1 MDIKDLNR
9 SQFLLLLLL
18 IMMVTSI
25 TTAVV
30 TVTLVDQSPRAGIA
44 NTVNRVIERVVPGA
58 TTTVIKI
65 VKETPTIS
73 EGEQIVKATES
84 VSPAVIKL
92 IKKTDKGNENLGTGF
107 IVRDGLAVTAL
118 RNVPND
124 LVKDNLEIAKGEILM
139 PIEVL
144 SRDADNNVAFVRF
157 NATNTLSVGG
167 LTFSDKSPT
176 NGQTSVALSY
186 SESGNP
192 DIMIGLVM
200 GVIGATSSTTS
211 DQNVDIIRTGS
222 VIGDN
227 VGGPVV
233 GLDGKVMG
241 VGISRGYALSA
252 PSLRALIDQIK

>member
-18 IMMVTSI
+18 IMLVSSI

-65 VKETPTIS
+65 VKETPTVS

-92 IKKTDKGNENLGTGF
+92 VRKTDKGNENLGTGF
-107 IVRDGLAVTAL
+107 VVRDGLVVTAL
-118 RNVPND
+118 KNIPSD
-124 LVKDNLEIAKGEILM
+124 LTGAGLEVTKGSATSLA
-139 PIEVL
+139 EVL
-144 SRDADNNVAFVRF
+144 SRDLDNNIAFIKF
-157 NATNTLSVGG
+157 TATSTLSSGS
-167 LTFSDKSPT
+167 LAFSDKLPT
-176 NGQTSVALSY
+176 NGQTNVTLSF

-192 DIMIGLVM
+192 DIMIGLIM
-200 GVIGATSSTTS
+200 GIISATASSTPN
-211 DQNVDIIRTGS
+211 QNVDIIRTGS

-227 VGGPVV
+227 LGGPVV
-233 GLDGKVMG
+233 GLDGKVIG
-241 VGISRGYALSA
+241 IGISRGYALSA
-252 PSLRALIDQIK
+252 KALKLLIDQIK